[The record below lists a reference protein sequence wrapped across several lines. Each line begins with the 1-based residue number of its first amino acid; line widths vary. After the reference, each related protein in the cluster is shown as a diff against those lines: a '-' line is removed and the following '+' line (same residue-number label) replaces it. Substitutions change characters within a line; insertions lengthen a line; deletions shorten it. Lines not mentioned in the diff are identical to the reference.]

1 MRHALIVA
9 GPTCSGKSALA
20 MDLAE
25 RVGGTVINADSMQVY
40 RELRI
45 VTARPRAADEARVPH
60 ALYGVRPAA
69 EPGSV
74 AWWRH
79 AALEAMDACVGLPIL
94 CGGTGMYFQS
104 LTRGIAEIPQ
114 PLPHAREEARALLR
128 EIGAPAL
135 HARLAEVDPGTAGR
149 LGASDSQRVARAWE
163 VWRSTGRGL
172 ADWQDATQRPAPFR
186 FSAIVLDPPRV
197 DLRAAIATRFDAMI
211 TEGAVAEVRALLEQD
226 LDPSLPAM
234 RAVGVPELGAYLRRE
249 ISLEDAAARASLA
262 SGQYIKRQATW
273 FRNQSLAPPSRLHT
287 IHARIA
293 GLEQFSERELTPLLN
308 FVQSEG

>member
-9 GPTCSGKSALA
+9 GPTCSGKSVLA

-45 VTARPRAADEARVPH
+45 VTARPTQADEARVPH

-69 EPGSV
+69 EPASV
-74 AWWRH
+74 AWWRD
-79 AALEAMDACVGLPIL
+79 AALAALGECAGMPIL
-94 CGGTGMYFQS
+94 CGGSGLYFQA
-104 LTRGIAEIPQ
+104 LTRGIADIPQ
-114 PLPHAREEARALLR
+114 PTPQARAEARALLS

-135 HARLAEVDPGTAGR
+135 HARLCDVDPQTAGR
-149 LGASDSQRVARAWE
+149 LGPSDSQRVARAWE

-172 ADWQDATQRPAPFR
+172 AAWQADTQHPAPFR
-186 FSAIVLDPPRV
+186 FSAILLDPPR
-197 DLRAAIATRFDAMI
+197 DALRAAIATRFDAMI
-211 TEGAVAEVRALLEQD
+211 HEGAVAEVRALLEQD

-234 RAVGVPELGAYLRRE
+234 RAVGVRELRAYLRRE
-249 ISLEDAAARASLA
+249 ISLEESAARASLA

-273 FRNQSLAPPSRLHT
+273 FRNQSLAAPGRLHT
-287 IHARIA
+287 IHAQIA
-293 GLEQFSERELTPLLN
+293 GLEQFSERELATLLN
-308 FVQSEG
+308 FIKSEG